1 MDFSGLF
8 ELTGF
13 GAITW
18 QVMVMWCL
26 VLGMLYLA
34 VFKQFE
40 PLLLVPIAF
49 GALIANLPRKGV
61 IETPPVALNS
71 ELDGVVTKVWVE
83 RGQKVIEQQ
92 ALFEIRSEDG
102 ETHGVISKYNGS
114 VSGIHVLAGQKVY
127 YGESLIVTVQ
137 REVGG

>member
-1 MDFSGLF
+1 MESLSGLF

-18 QVMVMWCL
+18 QMLVMWCV

-49 GALIANLPRKGV
+49 GALIANLPTKGV
-61 IETPPVALNS
+61 IETPPVALHS
-71 ELDGVVTKVWVE
+71 EVDGVVTKVWVTK
-83 RGQKVIEQQ
+83 RWSNGRLWATNTDPSSRRPRIPDTSSNVG
-92 ALFEIRSEDG
+92 AAATMLA
-102 ETHGVISKYNGS
+102 ETP
-114 VSGIHVLAGQKVY
+114 
-127 YGESLIVTVQ
+127 
-137 REVGG
+137 